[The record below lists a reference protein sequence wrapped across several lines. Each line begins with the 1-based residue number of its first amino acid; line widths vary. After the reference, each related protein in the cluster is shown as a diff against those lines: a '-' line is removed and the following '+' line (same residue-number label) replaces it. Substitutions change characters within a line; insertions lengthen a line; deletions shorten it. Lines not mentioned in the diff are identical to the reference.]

1 MKATL
6 ADLFFGDEPT
16 HDPAVRL
23 GRLIGTILG
32 LLIYPMFVWIV
43 IDGLFRIL

>member
-6 ADLFFGDEPT
+6 AERFFGDEPT
-16 HDPAVRL
+16 HDSAVRV

-32 LLIYPMFVWIV
+32 FMIYPMFVWIV

>member
-1 MKATL
+1 MRATIVDRL
-6 ADLFFGDEPT
+6 FGDEPT

-23 GRLIGTILG
+23 SRFIGTVLG

-43 IDGLFRIL
+43 VDGLFRVL